1 MAFGHPPQSLS
12 HPHPWPEL
20 GHTTTGSGCWLVLRL
35 HLPTCHRHL
44 QSVFPGRQ
52 KDLEPT
58 LDHPA
63 PYLEQEIMWFHVACG
78 KCRSYVSP
86 CPPASPSPDAPPFV
100 TSHSPSLSLCVFRP
114 CLYQCVDNT
123 VVRVL
128 CSTGVFKFST
138 PLPSHLS
145 YPYLHPRIISVN
157 NLLSLSLLHRVNQP
171 PHPPGPH
178 TSFKEWN
185 HIVFLLFSL
194 PIPDTPQGHGRGA
207 NSCSSGAM
215 CASAA
220 GTV

>member
-1 MAFGHPPQSLS
+1 MPVTETRSPLLTWTVAFGHPPQSLS

-20 GHTTTGSGCWLVLRL
+20 GHTTTGSGCCLVLCL
-35 HLPTCHRHL
+35 HLPTCHRHLHL

-86 CPPASPSPDAPPFV
+86 CPPASPFPDAPPFV
-100 TSHSPSLSLCVFRP
+100 TSHSPSSSLCVFTP

-128 CSTGVFKFST
+128 CSTFVLTVLDVIARVLLYLLWSLNF
-138 PLPSHLS
+138 LHLFQS
-145 YPYLHPRIISVN
+145 PY
-157 NLLSLSLLHRVNQP
+157 
-171 PHPPGPH
+171 
-178 TSFKEWN
+178 F
-185 HIVFLLFSL
+185 
-194 PIPDTPQGHGRGA
+194 
-207 NSCSSGAM
+207 
-215 CASAA
+215 
-220 GTV
+220 